1 MNKYHSFYSSGGG
14 SISLV
19 DAKSE
24 SFFTFVDERSSR
36 LAGGF
41 FVAGGSSATTTRLSS
56 LRVHFSVDD
65 VDKSFS
71 DLIFVFVGEG
81 YGKGFLSFVVV
92 ISDSYKRLLFS
103 AAGDVDESADE
114 GEEVGVEDVYCVG
127 VFVDIKSKL

>member
-36 LAGGF
+36 LAGVF
-41 FVAGGSSATTTRLSS
+41 FVAGGSSTTTTRLSS
-56 LRVHFSVDD
+56 LRVYFSVDGD

-71 DLIFVFVGEG
+71 DLIFVFVGEDMG
-81 YGKGFLSFVVV
+81 EVFVVW
-92 ISDSYKRLLFS
+92 
-103 AAGDVDESADE
+103 
-114 GEEVGVEDVYCVG
+114 
-127 VFVDIKSKL
+127 

>member
-1 MNKYHSFYSSGGG
+1 M
-14 SISLV
+14 V

-24 SFFTFVDERSSR
+24 SFFIFVDRSSH
-36 LAGGF
+36 LAGVF

-71 DLIFVFVGEG
+71 DLIFVFVGEDMG
-81 YGKGFLSFVVV
+81 EVFCRLVVV
-92 ISDSYKRLLFS
+92 VSDSYRRLLS
-103 AAGDVDESADE
+103 EAEDVDEDADE
-114 GEEVGVEDVYCVG
+114 GEEVGVEDVYCV